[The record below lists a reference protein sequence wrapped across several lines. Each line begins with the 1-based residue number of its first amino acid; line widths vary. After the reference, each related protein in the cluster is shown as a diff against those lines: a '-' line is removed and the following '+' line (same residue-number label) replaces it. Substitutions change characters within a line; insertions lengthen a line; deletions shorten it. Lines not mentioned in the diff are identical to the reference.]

1 MRPRNGFSDMDWD
14 KLKVFHAAAEAGSF
28 THAGEQ
34 LGLSQSA
41 VSRQVSALEQ
51 ELSVSLFHRHARG
64 LILTEQGDLLFRT
77 AHDVF
82 MQLQAARAK
91 LTDSRERPS
100 GELKVTTTPGVGIH
114 WLIPRLGEFT
124 QLYPDIRVQLM
135 VTDEE
140 LDLSMREAD
149 VAIRVRKPTQPDLI
163 QRKLFSIGYHAYCS
177 PEYIKR
183 MGTPR
188 TLEDL
193 DNHRL
198 IVLSD
203 LHAPGASAEPL
214 LADRGRPQ
222 RQRSAR
228 SLFQGEPRARSRA
241 CVPAG
246 PRRRSATGLSG
257 GGTART
263 CAAVRG
269 EGFDPDRH
277 LLRLSGRAEV
287 RGARASIPRFHREQS
302 ATLVSERV
310 IGCVLRTSD
319 MRAACLLRMSR
330 VGHSGFQAER
340 PKLRIVPLLLQ
351 L

>member
-1 MRPRNGFSDMDWD
+1 MVRPRNGFSDMDWD

-51 ELSVSLFHRHARG
+51 ELAVSLFHRHARG

-124 QLYPDIRVQLM
+124 QLYPDIRIQLM

-193 DNHRL
+193 DQHRL

-203 LHAPGASAEPL
+203 LHAPAHLQNRYWLIEAGRNGKGPREAYFKVNHVL
-214 LADRGRPQ
+214 GLA
-222 RQRSAR
+222 
-228 SLFQGEPRARSRA
+228 RA
-241 CVPAG
+241 CQQ
-246 PRRRSATGLSG
+246 GLGVAALPDYLVEERHGLVQLFEEKDSIQID
-257 GGTART
+257 TYFVYPEELKSVAR
-263 CAAVRG
+263 VQVFRD
-269 EGFDPDRH
+269 F
-277 LLRLSGRAEV
+277 
-287 RGARASIPRFHREQS
+287 I
-302 ATLVSERV
+302 VSKAQRW
-310 IGCVLRTSD
+310 S
-319 MRAACLLRMSR
+319 
-330 VGHSGFQAER
+330 
-340 PKLRIVPLLLQ
+340 PKE
-351 L
+351 

>member
-1 MRPRNGFSDMDWD
+1 MRPRDGFSDMDWD

-64 LILTEQGDLLFRT
+64 LILTEQGDLLYRT

-100 GELKVTTTPGVGIH
+100 GELKITTTPGVGIH

-124 QLYPDIRVQLM
+124 GLYPDIRVSLM

-183 MGTPR
+183 FGTPR

-198 IVLSD
+198 IILND
-203 LHAPGASAEPL
+203 LHAPPHLQNRYWLVEAGRNGRGPREAYFKVNHVL
-214 LADRGRPQ
+214 GLA
-222 RQRSAR
+222 
-228 SLFQGEPRARSRA
+228 RA
-241 CVPAG
+241 CQQ
-246 PRRRSATGLSG
+246 GLGVAALPDYLVEERHGLVQLFGEQDSIQLD
-257 GGTART
+257 TYFVYPEELKTVAR
-263 CAAVRG
+263 VQVFRD
-269 EGFDPDRH
+269 F
-277 LLRLSGRAEV
+277 
-287 RGARASIPRFHREQS
+287 I
-302 ATLVSERV
+302 VSKAQRWSPEK
-310 IGCVLRTSD
+310 I
-319 MRAACLLRMSR
+319 
-330 VGHSGFQAER
+330 
-340 PKLRIVPLLLQ
+340 
-351 L
+351 